1 MAHNAPMANS
11 TTRLAPLKKGRHWR
25 VQIKWPSGATRQL
38 GKFGSE
44 LEAFE
49 WINAHRGL
57 TQQGMVPTGIIP
69 NKRTKRRFKRPT
81 KNSYSGFSA
90 KGLER
95 LGVDPRTLKL
105 LPTATRNGMKFV
117 PEGLSSLLEIIGDNV
132 RRWRVA
138 AGLSQEALA
147 ERLEAD
153 RGHVSQIEKGRV
165 NLTMKSLWKLA
176 TVLEVRASQLL
187 HRRLIDR

>member
-1 MAHNAPMANS
+1 MADL
-11 TTRLAPLKKGRHWR
+11 TTRLVPLKKGRHWR

-69 NKRTKRRFKRPT
+69 KKRTKRRFKRPT

-95 LGVDPRTLKL
+95 LGVEPRTLKL

-117 PEGLSSLLEIIGDNV
+117 PQGLSSLLEIIGDNV

-153 RGHVSQIEKGRV
+153 RGYVSQIEKGRV

-176 TVLEVRASQLL
+176 LYWK
-187 HRRLIDR
+187 